1 MIPAKPF
8 NHQLGYIL
16 DKNRSSHIQLQLG
29 FFRNLIYLFL
39 AWLPEFLY
47 FLIMHDRDQ
56 IQLHF

>member
-16 DKNRSSHIQLQLG
+16 KKNRSSHIQLQLG

-39 AWLPEFLY
+39 AWLPEFL
-47 FLIMHDRDQ
+47 
-56 IQLHF
+56 HF